1 MSYSTLINEFQS
13 IKNKGVVWNFMME
26 NNFFEG
32 IDSNYSNDIK
42 VYFEK
47 RIQQISLAI
56 APTDSL
62 IILNKQV
69 LSEMMTHNLKYK
81 DKQQAQHQAQ
91 AQQNQAQQN
100 QAQQNQAQ
108 QNQAQQ
114 NQAKQHQAQ
123 HQQQQQA
130 PPLITTGDIT
140 EQRQKVFN
148 KVLENKQS
156 EFNSLMNS
164 NIPDKIDFSDNADKP
179 IGSEMDKMIAETIA
193 WREKELNI
201 VLQTQDQTEA
211 SKWINRDQT
220 ITPHNNNNNINKIK
234 TLKIGPST
242 TLDNI
247 VELKKSNTPEKKVS
261 FNFSDTY
268 ADIADTSNFLSML
281 KKTNVNNND
290 NQEIKDI
297 KIILEEVVATQQLI
311 MSLLQK
317 IDINNNLQQQQQQ
330 QQQ

>member
-81 DKQQAQHQAQ
+81 DKQQAQHQA
-91 AQQNQAQQN
+91 
-100 QAQQNQAQ
+100 QAQ